1 MKKVCEMKISVC
13 WMALGVGLLLG
24 CKAEPAPEDQGS
36 ENPVIENILARKSV
50 REYTSRPIEQEKI
63 DLLLRSG
70 MAAPS
75 GSDKRPWAFVV
86 LQDRARLDTLAAEL
100 PYAKMLTQA
109 QAAIVVCGDTLA
121 SKLWREDCCAAT
133 ENILLAAESMGLG
146 AVWTAAL
153 PGTGGG
159 RAEADRAAR
168 AHRPLVRH
176 PDGLSSGRVDA
187 QGQVR
192 RLEDPLWAVVR
203 TFSAKTK

>member
-1 MKKVCEMKISVC
+1 MKISVC

-75 GSDKRPWAFVV
+75 GSDKRPVGVCRLAGS
-86 LQDRARLDTLAAEL
+86 RRLDTLAAEL

-146 AVWTAAL
+146 AVWTAAYPYPERVEAVRRQTGL
-153 PGTGGG
+153 P
-159 RAEADRAAR
+159 R

-176 PDGLSSGRVDA
+176 PDGLSSGVQTPKDKYDVSKIHY
-187 QGQVR
+187 GQ
-192 RLEDPLWAVVR
+192 W
-203 TFSAKTK
+203 